1 MRRQSILLMLVILLL
16 GIVFSREPRFQRTEE
31 IFLRWLIEHAETR
44 PAPTG
49 AAPLTIVEI
58 SGKTVGHTEG
68 AATNP
73 TESFLRGSSGAN
85 SPLELAL
92 FVQALLEFKPTVVA
106 FEPILKW
113 PERIQ
118 DQEQILIDQAMRVP
132 KLLLAAELTAAPDP
146 DAPVT
151 EIPGFP
157 QVTGKR
163 GDLATFSGIRRQPD
177 EDLRLISTPGFINSP
192 REISNDLHVPLLF
205 QYRGEVIPSFALQAA
220 MLWMRVTPSEVK
232 IDIGRAISFPNGMK
246 IPIRADGTA
255 LINPKAATSARHI
268 GLNALLLAAQ
278 QHDNKLDAIHDQIV
292 LARAATN
299 PFGPSD
305 LFAATIATIQT
316 NSFLRR
322 VSWIFDCIVLVL
334 VVAVSGPLQRFSRID
349 VLLGAIA
356 VSAGYCLVALELI
369 SRWNVWLPAF
379 LPLGA
384 VWSVVVFS
392 LLLQKPKNSARTVAV
407 AASPPV
413 P

>member
-1 MRRQSILLMLVILLL
+1 MRRQTILLMLVILLL
-16 GIVFSREPRFQRTEE
+16 GIVFSREPRLQRSEE
-31 IFLRWLIEHAETR
+31 IFLRWLIRNAEIR

-49 AAPLTIVEI
+49 PPPLTIVDVGGKSVAQSE
-58 SGKTVGHTEG
+58 SGKLD
-68 AATNP
+68 P
-73 TESFLRGSSGAN
+73 TERFLRGSTRAN

-92 FVQALLEFKPTVVA
+92 FVQALLEFKPIIVA

-113 PERIQ
+113 PERIK
-118 DQEQILIDQAMRVP
+118 DEEQILIDQAMRVP
-132 KLLLAAELTAAPDP
+132 KLLLAAELTATPDP

-151 EIPGFP
+151 EIAGFP

-163 GDLATFSGIRRQPD
+163 GDLAAFSGIGRQSD
-177 EDLRLISTPGFINSP
+177 EDLRLISTFGFLNLP
-192 REISNDLHVPLLF
+192 KEIGDDLHVPLLF
-205 QYRGEVIPSFALQAA
+205 QYRGEVVPSFALQAA

-232 IDIGRAISFPNGMK
+232 IDIGSAISFPNGIK
-246 IPIRADGTA
+246 IPIRTDGTT
-255 LINPKAATSARHI
+255 LINPNAARNARHMS
-268 GLNALLLAAQ
+268 LSALLLAAQ
-278 QHDNKLDAIHDQIV
+278 QHDNKLDDIHDQIV

-299 PFGPSD
+299 PFGPPD
-305 LFAATIATIQT
+305 LFAATIATLQT

-334 VVAVSGPLQRFSRID
+334 VVAVSGPLQRFSRVD

-356 VSAGYCLVALELI
+356 VSAAYCLVALALL
-369 SRWNVWLPAF
+369 SRWNLWLPGF

-384 VWSVVVFS
+384 VWAVVVFS
-392 LLLQKPKNSARTVAV
+392 LLLQKPKNSARTVTV